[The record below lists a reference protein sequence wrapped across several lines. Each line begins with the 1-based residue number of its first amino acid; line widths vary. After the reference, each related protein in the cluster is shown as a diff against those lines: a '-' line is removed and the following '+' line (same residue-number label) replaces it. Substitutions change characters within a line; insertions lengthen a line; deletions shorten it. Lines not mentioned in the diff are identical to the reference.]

1 MGQHFPELGWLNHR
15 VIASVVNT
23 WPHDVTLAFSCVIS
37 SYEIA
42 QDSFLRITSSI
53 IMRLT
58 WAGYMAAVVT
68 LADTAALAVV
78 GSRMLNGS

>member
-1 MGQHFPELGWLNHR
+1 MGQHFPDVGCLSHR

-42 QDSFLRITSSI
+42 QDSFLRMASSI

-58 WAGYMAAVVT
+58 CAGYIAAVDAVT
-68 LADTAALAVV
+68 LAVALV
-78 GSRMLNGS
+78 GSRVLKGS

>member
-1 MGQHFPELGWLNHR
+1 MGQHFPDVGWLSHR

-23 WPHDVTLAFSCVIS
+23 CPHEVTLAFSCVIS

-42 QDSFLRITSSI
+42 QDSFLRIASSI

-58 WAGYMAAVVT
+58 CAGYIAAV
-68 LADTAALAVV
+68 DTAALAVAV
-78 GSRMLNGS
+78 AVAGSRVLNGS